1 MLKSD
6 IPTTTLDKFKDIF
19 GFLGNICTTKT
30 FKNKPEKYYNMCCNK
45 PKKSDLRSKR
55 CDFLNKQRI
64 SADAMKSFYEKR
76 LKLTKIKKNYN
87 QTGDV
92 SKYIQDMY
100 KLYVSGIPLLL
111 QVEFNTDL
119 TDSTGGVNID
129 EEDALKLR
137 QMQVFNGGT
146 RRRSRSN
153 SRKTKNNRRK
163 WSAKYKKSINCRR
176 PRGFSQKQYCKYGR
190 KKNYLIKKIV

>member
-1 MLKSD
+1 MLESD
-6 IPTTTLDKFKDIF
+6 IPTTSLDKFKDFF

-55 CDFLNKQRI
+55 CDFLNEEQK
-64 SADAMKSFYEKR
+64 SADATKSFYKKSFE
-76 LKLTKIKKNYN
+76 LTKIKKNYN
-87 QTGDV
+87 QTGNI

-100 KLYVSGIPLLL
+100 KLYVSGIPFLLKI
-111 QVEFNTDL
+111 QFNTNL
-119 TDSTGGVNID
+119 TDSTLGVNLD

-137 QMQVFNGGT
+137 QMQMQMQFYNGGT

-153 SRKTKNNRRK
+153 SRKTKNNGRK

-190 KKNYLIKKIV
+190 KKN